1 MSLLISQKI
10 LDRIRDELAQ
20 STESFLFISAYCKL
34 PLIEF
39 FNSSILD
46 TAIEKKL
53 VVRFRPDDILS
64 GASDLE
70 IYPYCKQHGW
80 KLYFR
85 LDLHAKTYIFD
96 NLRCIVG
103 SANATNSG
111 LSFHNPGNY
120 EIATICTLEA
130 NDVLSLE
137 QLIRGSVEMNDNIYD
152 QMQHFLAN
160 HITHSPNL
168 QWPQPIADL
177 FVPDYSILFTEDFP
191 LCSHPNEANFD
202 DLAFL
207 DLPCPVSSGAISL
220 AFRHAKCFRWLID
233 LLEKQNPKEM
243 YFGAV
248 TVALHNTLLN
258 EPKPYRRE
266 VKELLSNLLNWIV
279 DLDMPEFKID
289 RPSHSQRIRY
299 VGGLITTHT
308 L

>member
-10 LDRIRDELAQ
+10 LECIHDELAQ

-46 TAIEKKL
+46 ANIKKKL

-64 GASDLE
+64 GASDLA

-103 SANATNSG
+103 SANATGNG

-130 NDVLSLE
+130 NDVLALE
-137 QLIRGSVEMNDNIYD
+137 RLILGAVEMNDNIYD
-152 QMQHFLAN
+152 QMQHFLDN
-160 HITHSPNL
+160 NISHSPNL
-168 QWPQPIADL
+168 QWPQSITDL
-177 FVPDYSILFTEDFP
+177 LVPDYSILFTEDFP
-191 LCSHPNEANFD
+191 SCPHPDEANFD

-207 DLPCPVSSGAISL
+207 DLPYPVSPGAISR
-220 AFRHAKCFRWLID
+220 AFRHTKCFRWLID
-233 LLEKQNPKEM
+233 LLEKQDPQEM

-248 TVALHNTLLN
+248 TAALHNTLLN

-266 VKELLSNLLNWIV
+266 IKELLSNLLNWIV

-289 RPSHSQRIRY
+289 RPCHSQRIRY
-299 VGGLITTHT
+299 VGKFITTHT